1 MKRIYH
7 TWDKWECCPAG
18 FYEKHHPTMDDE
30 ACREAYREFLQNI
43 PLFTACMHG
52 VLADWPRSTEHY
64 LSNENMNRIAWLGQS
79 AMCYA
84 TKVPSA
90 FCGGYNRLTPEEKH
104 AADTAALRVLN
115 EWLASRG
122 EPELPDLKSAA
133 SKTEANLY

>member
-1 MKRIYH
+1 
-7 TWDKWECCPAG
+7 
-18 FYEKHHPTMDDE
+18 MDDE